1 MDVRNRMA
9 DVVKLR
15 CNACQDF
22 LRMILKE
29 GWQQKLYDKAH
40 YEVSNNTR
48 YKDKYI
54 ATYEHM
60 RDSENAIANFSVD
73 DMDVTLI
80 TELVVT
86 HFVGIES
93 VERATCNA
101 LKELRDNRNLTNHSN
116 ENEDADELYF
126 SRFYGLSGSG
136 FPAPNR
142 PFFIRRFLGISNIVV
157 CSVMEHTTLLD
168 FSFVIL
174 PPENRA
180 DKFFLP
186 HDRYFLRSTIEP
198 LSSVFTYVQ
207 ESRFS
212 SGFFR
217 IPNPFRFT
225 EVRLCR

>member
-126 SRFYGLSGSG
+126 SRFSGLSGSG

-174 PPENRA
+174 PPLKIERTIIFCRMI
-180 DKFFLP
+180 DIFLGGA
-186 HDRYFLRSTIEP
+186 RSIQ
-198 LSSVFTYVQ
+198 LSCRDLYSDH
-207 ESRFS
+207 
-212 SGFFR
+212 R
-217 IPNPFRFT
+217 IWST
-225 EVRLCR
+225 KSAGRL

>member
-101 LKELRDNRNLTNHSN
+101 LKELSLNYS
-116 ENEDADELYF
+116 
-126 SRFYGLSGSG
+126 
-136 FPAPNR
+136 
-142 PFFIRRFLGISNIVV
+142 
-157 CSVMEHTTLLD
+157 
-168 FSFVIL
+168 
-174 PPENRA
+174 
-180 DKFFLP
+180 
-186 HDRYFLRSTIEP
+186 
-198 LSSVFTYVQ
+198 
-207 ESRFS
+207 
-212 SGFFR
+212 
-217 IPNPFRFT
+217 
-225 EVRLCR
+225 